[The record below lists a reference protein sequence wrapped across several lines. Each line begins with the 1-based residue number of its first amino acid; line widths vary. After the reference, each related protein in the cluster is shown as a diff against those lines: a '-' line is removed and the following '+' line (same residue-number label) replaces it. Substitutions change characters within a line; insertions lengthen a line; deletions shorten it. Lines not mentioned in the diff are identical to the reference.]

1 VKTYGMRQRLRCHP
15 DLFPTLN
22 TSKVISPMLCGPIA
36 FTVCQEAR
44 SIFCSYVGGIYVE
57 HGLDTVRDWVTQL
70 LGAEEE
76 DHPGSSKPTSLQRLE
91 TPPPKKVKSEEVSP
105 AIFVGAQPPRSPPPK
120 FIHSP
125 PPHQIT
131 PMIPNP
137 LAPAQPSLPF
147 LPLFNQTAAQRRVAV
162 EYPAEFIGPP
172 HAGRWT
178 VRCIGK

>member
-1 VKTYGMRQRLRCHP
+1 VTIH
-15 DLFPTLN
+15 
-22 TSKVISPMLCGPIA
+22 
-36 FTVCQEAR
+36 QEAR
-44 SIFCSYVGGIYVE
+44 SIFYSYIGGIYVE
-57 HGLDTVRDWVTQL
+57 HGLDTVREWVTQL

-76 DHPGSSKPTSLQRLE
+76 GYPESSKSAPLQRLE

-105 AIFVGAQPPRSPPPK
+105 IFVGAQPPRSPPPK

-125 PPHQIT
+125 PPHQIPSMT
-131 PMIPNP
+131 FPNP

-147 LPLFNQTAAQRRVAV
+147 LPLFNQTAAQRRVTV

-178 VRCIGK
+178 VRCIGKRLFFCRDLWEIFTLWLQLVEFRKG